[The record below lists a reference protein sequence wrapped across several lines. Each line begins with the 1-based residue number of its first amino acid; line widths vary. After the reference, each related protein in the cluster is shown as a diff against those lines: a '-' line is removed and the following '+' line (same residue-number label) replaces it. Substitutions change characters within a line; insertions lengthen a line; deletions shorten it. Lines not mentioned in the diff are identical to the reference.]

1 MSIQPLDVLGGL
13 MFLAGILLITGLI
26 APGSTSSQRLETGAM
41 LMVLGTA
48 AVAGPRAYRKALDRT
63 G

>member
-1 MSIQPLDVLGGL
+1 
-13 MFLAGILLITGLI
+13 MFLAGVLLITGLI

-48 AVAGPRAYRKALDRT
+48 AVAGPRAYRRALDRT

>member
-1 MSIQPLDVLGGL
+1 
-13 MFLAGILLITGLI
+13 MFVVGVLLIAGVV
-26 APGSTSSQRLETGAM
+26 APGTATSQRLETGAM